1 MFQPFQ
7 SMKKLT
13 GWARQALGT
22 SGVDLNAL
30 ATIAPQPLPTKVSN
44 KQLTLPSFLT
54 TATPSPESPLV
65 RKDRLLAN
73 KDITDYRTGADSRQ
87 VIRDFSR
94 SDPNLSAAVTAYIRT
109 GITSG
114 YTAIARNLDGT
125 VNPEATQVL
134 AQIIA
139 RMNVLNDYTIG
150 FDDGRSIRSLSE
162 SWAREIFTMGAMCG
176 ELVLDKLRLP
186 SHIHPIASS
195 QVRLYPSTDAK
206 KLVPKQYLAGQYID
220 LDVPTFFMV
229 TLDEELT
236 DPYPISPIEPAIQA
250 VLASAEFLN
259 DMRRIVKKAIHP
271 RVVVTIEEEKFK
283 KNIPLEFQNDTTA
296 INTYMA
302 SVVSDLET
310 KMQGLKPEEAII
322 MFDTMGIS
330 VVDHGNT
337 NLSNEY
343 EVIQGMF
350 DARVASGAK
359 TLPTILGK
367 SDGTSNTASAEVLVF
382 LKFVEGT
389 VWAKLNE
396 MFSKMFTLAVRLLG
410 NDVYVE
416 FRYNEIDLKPASELE
431 SFKAMKQSRMLALL
445 SLGLI
450 TDEEA
455 SIQLT
460 GQLPPA
466 GAPKLSG
473 TNFFPGVSPAQP
485 AGDGNNG
492 ASNGGSTINHATRP
506 TTPTKPAGGAGKPK
520 AALELVGEA

>member
-1 MFQPFQ
+1 MQNPLKSLFKP
-7 SMKKLT
+7 K
-13 GWARQALGT
+13 GWARE
-22 SGVDLNAL
+22 SREPRGVSMSA
-30 ATIAPQPLPTKVSN
+30 ATAIASPPLPTKVAS
-44 KQLTLPSFLT
+44 KQLSLPSFLT
-54 TATPSPESPLV
+54 TATPSTESPLV

-73 KDITDYRTGADSRQ
+73 KDILDYRSGSDSRQ
-87 VIRDFSR
+87 VIRDFTR

-114 YTAIARNLDGT
+114 YTAVARNLDGT
-125 VNPEATQVL
+125 INPEGCAYV

-150 FDDGRSIRSLSE
+150 YDDGRSIRSLSE

-176 ELVLDKLRLP
+176 ELVLDNLRLP

-195 QVRLYPSTDAK
+195 QVRLYPSSDAK

-259 DMRRIVKKAIHP
+259 DLRRIVKKAIHP
-271 RVVVTIEEEKFK
+271 RVVVTIDEEKFK
-283 KNIPLEFQNDTTA
+283 KNIPLEFQNDSA
-296 INTYMA
+296 SINNYMN
-302 SVVSDLET
+302 SVITELET
-310 KMQGLKPEEAII
+310 KINGLKPEDAIVT
-322 MFDTMGIS
+322 FDTMGIT

-343 EVIQGMF
+343 AVVEGMF
-350 DARVASGAK
+350 NAKLASGAK
-359 TLPTILGK
+359 VLPTVLGH
-367 SDGTSNTASAEVLVF
+367 SDGTSNTASAEVLLF
-382 LKFVEGT
+382 MKFVEGT

-396 MFSKMFTLAVRLLG
+396 MFSKVFTLAARLGG
-410 NDVYVE
+410 NDVYVD
-416 FRYNEIDLKPASELE
+416 FKYNEIDLKPASELE
-431 SFKAMKQSRMLALL
+431 SFKQMKQSRVFALNSVGWL
-445 SLGLI
+445 

-455 SIQLT
+455 CIQLT

-473 TNFFPGVSPAQP
+473 TNWFPGVTATQP

-492 ASNGGSTINHATRP
+492 ASNGGSTINHAARP

-520 AALELVGEA
+520 ASLELVGEA